1 MRRAALRYST
11 EIAVAEAGRE
21 FTFGEAWA
29 RGIRMANILIANGVR
44 PGDRVASLE
53 DNTIEAADLLLA
65 CTIGNFVR
73 VPLYT
78 RNAVKSHVH
87 MVDHTD
93 SVALVVDEKNS
104 GDLDEIVAGCPKL
117 TYVLKRDDSYE
128 SLLAA
133 SDETDP
139 DPVINPDDYYI
150 IRHTAGTTGLS
161 KGVAFTHWRWLA
173 VARDWLYGWPPIVP
187 GDTFLHQSP
196 ISHGSGYFFTPT
208 WMSGGRNYMVRQL
221 IPDEV
226 LGIVEREKVT
236 HMLGIPT
243 ILGSLL
249 RHPDAPSRDL
259 SSIKAITIS
268 GAPIDDST
276 ARLAHSVFGDALFV
290 GFGQTEI
297 NPVTFMAAKEWFSE
311 IPGSNPLRSCGRAQ
325 FFGDIKIVD
334 PVTHEELAIG
344 KEGEIA
350 ARGDGQ
356 MEGFWNEPEATA
368 ERVVDGWILT
378 GDVGKLDERGFLYIL
393 DRKGDMIV
401 SGGFNIYPAEL
412 ENVIATH
419 PAVQEVAVFSVPSEK
434 WGESPAAVCYV
445 RDQDEVSEAEIVDLV
460 KDQLGSYK
468 KPAVVVFQN
477 EPLPKNVAGK
487 LLKRQLREPFWAGH
501 DRRVAGS

>member
-1 MRRAALRYST
+1 MRRAALRYRD
-11 EIAVAEAGRE
+11 EIAVAEAGRQ
-21 FTFGEAWA
+21 FTFSQAWD
-29 RGIRMANILIANGVR
+29 RGIRMANILMANGVR

-78 RNAVKSHVH
+78 RNALKSHIH
-87 MVDHTD
+87 MIDHTD
-93 SVALVVDEKNS
+93 STAFIVDEKNS
-104 GDLDEIVAGCPKL
+104 DQLDEIVAGCPSLK
-117 TYVLKRDDSYE
+117 YVLRRGEGYE
-128 SLLAA
+128 AMLEAA
-133 SDETDP
+133 DATDP
-139 DPVINPDDYYI
+139 NPQISPDDYYI

-161 KGVAFTHWRWLA
+161 KGVAFTHWRWLS
-173 VARDWLYGWPPIVP
+173 VARDWLYGWPPIVV

-208 WMSGGRNYMVRQL
+208 WMAGGRNYMVRQL

-226 LGIVEREKVT
+226 LGIVERERIT

-249 RHPDAPSRDL
+249 RHPDAAKRDL
-259 SSIKAITIS
+259 SSIKAITVS

-276 ARLAHSVFGDALFV
+276 ARLAHSFFGDALFV

-297 NPVTFMAAKEWFSE
+297 NPVTFMSAKEWFSE
-311 IPGSNPLRSCGRAQ
+311 APGSNPLRSCGRVQYFA
-325 FFGDIKIVD
+325 DIKILD
-334 PVTHEELAIG
+334 LITHEELPIG
-344 KEGEIA
+344 AEGEIA
-350 ARGDGQ
+350 ARCDGQ
-356 MEGFWNEPEATA
+356 MEGFWGDPEATA
-368 ERVVDGWILT
+368 ERILDGWVLT
-378 GDVGKLDERGFLYIL
+378 GDVGKLDDRGFLYIM

-412 ENVIATH
+412 ENVIAAH
-419 PAVQEVAVFSVPSEK
+419 PSVREVAVFSVPSEK
-434 WGESPAAVCYV
+434 WGESPAAVIYADPARV
-445 RDQDEVSEAEIVDLV
+445 TEQDIVALV
-460 KDQLGSYK
+460 TEQLGSYK
-468 KPAVVVFQN
+468 KPSVVQIRD

-487 LLKRQLREPFWAGH
+487 LLKRQLREPFWEGR